1 MAYLYDHETNKQRII
16 ENETDD
22 LLDSYY
28 DARMAVGEAAKKY
41 GNIAPE
47 TQALRGV
54 MFGYQNTAIRI
65 IVRVASRAGVSY
77 SEEFISYWE
86 NRAAYFPFGDIMRSV
101 AQESEQADPATSTGQ
116 PAAELAVKASTKSSP
131 RNEYSE
137 RVRTKIVYELMK
149 RAGMI
154 DQQILDNTQIAT
166 FIRAVIGGN
175 PDVEIR
181 RTNCYRYI
189 NERLSRKDEATISAL
204 FEPFDKKQTRD
215 K

>member
-41 GNIAPE
+41 DNIAPE